1 MHILWRGDILQRL
14 RLVSGL
20 ILFAFVLTHFLNH
33 ALGLFSVDW
42 MQEVQQWRWVVTR
55 SWPGTVVLLGALLT
69 HISLA
74 LYKLAGRA
82 TLRLPR
88 WEMIQLLLGLTI
100 PFLLFPHI
108 VNTRI
113 AHVYFG
119 VNDIYVYELARLW
132 PASALVQS
140 LLLVIVWAHACIG
153 IHFWLRLSP
162 AYRRAFP
169 LLLAAA
175 VVIPLAALGG
185 FIVAG
190 TGVASA
196 IQIPRVFD
204 NLKDVTHWPNAEAAE
219 KLAWL
224 RLLVRVEF
232 GGLLV
237 VVVACIAW
245 VYLARMFGPKVTIA
259 YVGGVTVKVPQ
270 GPTLLEISRAA
281 KVPHASV
288 CGGRA
293 RCSTCRVRIDAGADT
308 LPPATFPEIVTLGS
322 IGAPPNVRLACQI
335 RPTHS
340 LAVTLL
346 LKSGTTGPEAAEI
359 EEADSGGVEK
369 SLAVM
374 FVDLRD
380 FTRFSEKRLP
390 FDVVFVL
397 NEFFAVV
404 GAAISAHGGWIDKFL
419 GDGLL
424 AVFGQR
430 SGIEA
435 GCREALRTARAID
448 LALDHINAKLE
459 SEIGRPL
466 QVGIGVDAGPLL
478 VGRIGYGDAV
488 DFTVIGNPVNVASRL
503 EAIAKEKG
511 LQLVVSREVARHA
524 GWEPDAAFMAEVKV
538 RGVAEPVEVIGIARG
553 RDLPATIL
561 IFADDE
567 KERPKPRGMPWT
579 MGRWGGA

>member
-1 MHILWRGDILQRL
+1 MNILWRGDIRQRL

-20 ILFAFVLTHFLNH
+20 ILFSFALTHFLNH

-55 SWPGTVVLLGALLT
+55 SWPGTIVLLGALIT

-132 PASALVQS
+132 PASAITQS
-140 LLLVIVWAHACIG
+140 LLLVIVWVHACIG

-162 AYRRAFP
+162 AYRGAFP

-175 VVIPLAALGG
+175 IVIPLAALGG

-190 TGVASA
+190 SGVASA
-196 IQIPRVFD
+196 IQVPRVFD
-204 NLKDVTHWPNAEAAE
+204 TLKDVTHWPSAAAAD

-224 RLLVRVEF
+224 RTLVRFEF
-232 GGLLV
+232 GGLLAV
-237 VVVACIAW
+237 VIVCVAWA
-245 VYLARMFGPKVTIA
+245 YLARMFGPKVTIA

-281 KVPHASV
+281 KVPHAAV

-308 LPPATFPEIVTLGS
+308 LPPPVFPEIVTLGS

-335 RPTHS
+335 RPTHT
-340 LAVTLL
+340 LVVTQL
-346 LKSGTTGPEAAEI
+346 LKAGSTGPEAAQS
-359 EEADSGGVEK
+359 EETDSGGVEK

-397 NEFFAVV
+397 NEFFSVV

-430 SGIEA
+430 TGIEA

-511 LQLVVSREVARHA
+511 LQLVVSREVARNA
-524 GWEPDAAFMAEVKV
+524 GWDPVAEFTDTIKV
-538 RGVAEPVEVIGIARG
+538 RGVAEPVEVLGFKRG

-567 KERPKPRGMPWT
+567 KERPKPRGLPWS